1 LSIAAQR
8 YASALA
14 EIALEQGAI
23 EPVRRQL
30 RDFVNLARE
39 SAELKNYLA
48 NPSVEY
54 ESKHGAVEE
63 LIARMGAS
71 KILRNFLFVLVD
83 HDRTLL
89 LPEIQKEF
97 HKLTLDRLGVAEAQV
112 TTPAQLTSQQKQE
125 LNAALER
132 LTGKKIEARYE
143 LDPALMGGAVVRIG
157 TTIYDGSVRTQLD
170 RLRTRLAAE

>member
-1 LSIAAQR
+1 MSIAAQR

-30 RDFVNLARE
+30 AEFVSLTRE

-48 NPSVEY
+48 NPSVER

-63 LIARMGAS
+63 LIARMGAN
-71 KILRNFLFVLVD
+71 KIFRNFLFVLVD

-89 LPEIQKEF
+89 LPEIQKAF
-97 HKLTLDRLGVAEAQV
+97 HELILEQQGVAEAQV
-112 TTPAQLTSQQKQE
+112 TTPAQLTSQQKQL

-157 TTIYDGSVRTQLD
+157 STIYDGSVRAQLD
-170 RLRTRLAAE
+170 RLRARLAVE